1 MNRIDFYSC
10 VKRDAFA
17 GISTNQKVNHR
28 ISAGA
33 LFAAHGPFR
42 ILVVETSTVP
52 DYSLLF
58 SRNIMSE
65 EKLVE
70 GVRGLVCLWDCK
82 AKSYKDQT
90 TRENAWK
97 EVAAL
102 VS

>member
-1 MNRIDFYSC
+1 
-10 VKRDAFA
+10 
-17 GISTNQKVNHR
+17 
-28 ISAGA
+28 
-33 LFAAHGPFR
+33 
-42 ILVVETSTVP
+42 
-52 DYSLLF
+52 
-58 SRNIMSE
+58 MSE
-65 EKLVE
+65 ERLVE

>member
-1 MNRIDFYSC
+1 MRSRGFQPIRKSITGIPRAHYSQHMARS
-10 VKRDAFA
+10 VYSY
-17 GISTNQKVNHR
+17 I
-28 ISAGA
+28 
-33 LFAAHGPFR
+33 
-42 ILVVETSTVP
+42 VETSTVP
-52 DYSLLF
+52 DYTLLF

-65 EKLVE
+65 ERLVE